1 MYVCIKI
8 ISKNTKK
15 DSQKKHMKD
24 IKIFLKKK
32 KLKDEKR
39 VEKDI
44 KILLKKKKKKG
55 IHIIKNV
62 KRSHLTIKE
71 III

>member
-1 MYVCIKI
+1 MIE
-8 ISKNTKK
+8 NTKK
-15 DSQKKHMKD
+15 SFEKKYVKD

-32 KLKDEKR
+32 KTKDEKR
-39 VEKDI
+39 LKKDN

-55 IHIIKNV
+55 VSIIKNV
-62 KRSHLTIKE
+62 KAEYRK